1 MQKSRRVIIR
11 PKVSSSLVLHP
22 HPAAIRQQHI
32 NAYKI
37 QLSSLKNANEKMR
50 RYVEIDQPAFTLW
63 WQQEFSELLSAQM
76 ILEKTF
82 MDLQLLSD
90 AVDQYRQHY
99 GCTNQRAYNVV
110 FKAQAE
116 GTLAALMRNIF
127 AEKDRA
133 QQKPGKHSSSLPA
146 DEDFQAWFEQA
157 KDQQT
162 EHSPSTAPTQ
172 VIPGQTPE
180 ETTDSYIKKIY
191 RDLVRHLHP
200 DAKDG
205 GEQSSEEK
213 LLWHE
218 LQNAYEWRDLDR
230 LEGIFRSLHGQ
241 MSAAINFAK
250 IPIGDIFA
258 MKEAV
263 AKKLNLLRRELKEA
277 KKEANWD
284 FENRRKKRSFLNHL
298 AKSIEHELGS
308 QTMLLEYR
316 IEKLQKKVHG
326 WSSARKNQKQKSSRR
341 ETSSDQWAP

>member
-11 PKVSSSLVLHP
+11 SKVSSAVVQHP
-22 HPAAIRQQHI
+22 HPEAIRHQHI
-32 NAYKI
+32 NAYKT

-63 WQQEFSELLSAQM
+63 WQQEFSDLLSAQM
-76 ILEKTF
+76 NLEKTF
-82 MDLQLLSD
+82 MDLQLLID

-99 GCTNQRAYNVV
+99 GCSYQRAYNVV
-110 FKAQAE
+110 SKAQLE

-127 AEKDRA
+127 EEKDRTR
-133 QQKPGKHSSSLPA
+133 QKAAKTAASLPL
-146 DEDFQAWFEQA
+146 DDGFQAWFEQA
-157 KDQQT
+157 KDQET
-162 EHSPSTAPTQ
+162 KHSQSAPPIQEIPS
-172 VIPGQTPE
+172 QTPE
-180 ETTDSYIKKIY
+180 ETTDNYIKKIY

-205 GEQSSEEK
+205 GEQSTEEK
-213 LLWHE
+213 LLWLE

-230 LEGIFRSLHGQ
+230 LEGIFRALHGQ
-241 MSAAINFAK
+241 MSAAIDFAR

-284 FENRRKKRSFLNHL
+284 FENRRKKRSFLHHL

-316 IEKLQKKVHG
+316 IEKLQKKVHS

-341 ETSSDQWAP
+341 EASSDHWA